1 MVLKLQV
8 KRFLKAIIHKTFDS
22 KKLNVSVVKPI
33 PMSLPE
39 QKWKYYDICEDK
51 NIIDELYRSFE
62 CIIYYTSK
70 LSLPYII
77 FISLATVNGTK
88 NNKYKKF
95 VYKNRSCI
103 IIIHA

>member
-77 FISLATVNGTK
+77 FISLATVNGSKTT
-88 NNKYKKF
+88 NIRNSF
-95 VYKNRSCI
+95 IRTVL
-103 IIIHA
+103 A

>member
-1 MVLKLQV
+1 MV
-8 KRFLKAIIHKTFDS
+8 IIHKTFNS
-22 KKLNVSVVKPI
+22 KKLYTSVVKPI
-33 PMSLPE
+33 PMSLLK

-77 FISLATVNGTK
+77 FISLATVNGIETT
-88 NNKYKKF
+88 NIRNLF
-95 VYKNRSCI
+95 IRTVL
-103 IIIHA
+103 A